1 MTTAE
6 QLWNDLNFC
15 TKRRE
20 EQINYLR
27 ELYEKLYYKQI
38 TEARFRELW
47 EPAFITLQ
55 KFRNRVK
62 ELRKPT

>member
-6 QLWNDLNFC
+6 QLWNDLTFC

-20 EQINYLR
+20 EQAEYLR
-27 ELYEKLYYKQI
+27 VLYEKLYYKQI

-47 EPAFITLQ
+47 EPAYKTLE
-55 KFRNRVK
+55 KFKNRVQ
-62 ELRKPT
+62 ELKKLK